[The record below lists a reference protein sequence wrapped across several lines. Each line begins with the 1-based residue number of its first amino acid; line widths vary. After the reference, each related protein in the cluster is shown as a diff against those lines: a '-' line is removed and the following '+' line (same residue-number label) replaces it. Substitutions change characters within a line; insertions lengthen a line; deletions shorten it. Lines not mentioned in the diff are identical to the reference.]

1 MHSRYT
7 HRSSALPGGI
17 LGSSIPVSGH
27 WRLLDPPL
35 GEGRQTSRQPTGAS
49 TPRQAVGPH
58 GVMAL
63 IEGMVQCT
71 ENTRLIILID
81 VVTDNVDKTLQV
93 KWSDKVCP
101 NHQANQQMFFSQT
114 PVKAVRLQTC
124 VLCGMPVYRPTY
136 FLSTK
141 LHNLMTEAM
150 WCEKL
155 PNGLHAVV
163 GNRTR
168 TAQMQVRFTIIVHH
182 HAILWTQ
189 HNSMWIITEYYIHT
203 PTKLKTHHRCFSWVM
218 NTECGCRH
226 GTKLSCGR
234 TGQHRRVVTGKER
247 RTTIHRPWINSTSLV
262 AGICKWTTFCS
273 VYYLVNS
280 CQLISR
286 IH

>member
-1 MHSRYT
+1 M
-7 HRSSALPGGI
+7 
-17 LGSSIPVSGH
+17 
-27 WRLLDPPL
+27 
-35 GEGRQTSRQPTGAS
+35 
-49 TPRQAVGPH
+49 
-58 GVMAL
+58 
-63 IEGMVQCT
+63 
-71 ENTRLIILID
+71 
-81 VVTDNVDKTLQV
+81 TDNVDKTLKV

-182 HAILWTQ
+182 HAILRTQ
-189 HNSMWIITEYYIHT
+189 QHVNNYKILHTHADKTENKPSVFLLSDEHRMWVSTWNQTE
-203 PTKLKTHHRCFSWVM
+203 LWQ
-218 NTECGCRH
+218 N
-226 GTKLSCGR
+226 R
-234 TGQHRRVVTGKER
+234 TA
-247 RTTIHRPWINSTSLV
+247 STSSY
-262 AGICKWTTFCS
+262 WERTPNHRSPTM
-273 VYYLVNS
+273 N
-280 CQLISR
+280 
-286 IH
+286 